1 MRLNAEIALQTLN
14 ANGPF
19 SKILKGF
26 EARNEQKEMM
36 LNIVDAYNGNYV
48 ALIEAGTGTG
58 KSLAYLIPALLW
70 AAETGEKTVV
80 STNTI
85 TLQEQL
91 FHKDIPL
98 INKALGLNLKA
109 ILVKGMHNY
118 FCMRKFD
125 EVQYEL
131 LLMSPQEVEEL
142 QKIEAWKDATKDGS
156 RSSLP
161 FSPSAVVWEKVCA
174 ENDSCNR
181 NACPYFQKCH
191 FFNARRE
198 AADAQILLVNH
209 HLLFA
214 DIVVRA
220 ENDNFKDPAILPA
233 YTRIILDE
241 AHNIEDI
248 ATDYFAARI
257 SQLDLMRSTAKLT
270 AEKKGQDHGKL
281 PLLKEKIIGH
291 YKHDFSADVQ
301 SILSRLNVDLPG
313 LRRDLLQRAHE
324 TFGAF
329 FEFTQFFSA
338 AGEEQ
343 VQGESKLRLLP
354 HHHKH
359 PAWQEKLIPYSQ
371 GLCASIQR
379 YSQALCSLTN
389 DLKQLKNPQLDEQI
403 KSICFEI
410 NALAGRMGGTA
421 AIVERFTQC
430 IPNDKVRWIEL
441 QHFKTMIKTTLV
453 DADLNISHNL
463 VEKLFS
469 KFSTIVLC
477 SATLTTNKHFQFIRS
492 RLGLT
497 SEQMKERAIKE
508 YIYDSPFDY
517 LKQALMAIPI
527 DIPNPADSSFIQE
540 ATEAIWRT
548 IQSSRGNAFVL
559 FTSYSMLKTC
569 FEKLENRLREHRFHP
584 LKQGDDHRHVLLN
597 KFKNTNYSV
606 LFGTDSFW
614 EGVDVAGEALRCVIL
629 VKLPFKVPSD
639 PLIQAR
645 SEAISAKGGDP
656 FMDYSLPQAI
666 VKFKQ
671 GFGRLIRNR
680 SDRGCI
686 VCLDTR
692 LISKSY
698 GKLFLNS
705 LPNCQQV
712 FTSDKDLQQQI
723 KDFYRKTHFLTIE
736 AKK

>member
-1 MRLNAEIALQTLN
+1 MRLNPDIVLQTLN

-19 SKILKGF
+19 SKALKSF
-26 EARNEQKEMM
+26 EARDEQKEMM
-36 LNIVDAYNGNYV
+36 RNVVDAYNGNQV

-70 AAETGEKTVV
+70 AVENGERTVV

-91 FHKDIPL
+91 LNKDIPL

-109 ILVKGMHNY
+109 ILVKGMYNY

-125 EVQYEL
+125 EVQHEL
-131 LLMSPQEVEEL
+131 LLMSPQEVDEL
-142 QKIEAWKDATKDGS
+142 QKIEAWQETTKDGS

-161 FSPSAVVWEKVCA
+161 FSPSSAIWEKVCA

-198 AADAQILLVNH
+198 ASDAQILIVNH

-220 ENDNFKDPAILPA
+220 DNDNFKDPAILPP

-281 PLLKEKIIGH
+281 PLLKEKIISH
-291 YKHDFSADVQ
+291 YKNNFSADVQ
-301 SILSRLNVDLPG
+301 SILSRLNIDLPG
-313 LRRDLLQRAHE
+313 LRRDLIQRAHE
-324 TFGAF
+324 TFSAF
-329 FEFTQFFSA
+329 FEFTQHFSQS
-338 AGEEQ
+338 GEEH
-343 VQGESKLRLLP
+343 VQGENKLRILP
-354 HHHKH
+354 HHHTH
-359 PAWQEKLIPYSQ
+359 PAWIEKLIPNSKV
-371 GLCASIQR
+371 LCESIQR
-379 YSQALCSLTN
+379 YSQALVALIN
-389 DLKQLKNPQLDEQI
+389 DLKQLKNSQLDEQI

-410 NALAGRMGGTA
+410 NALASRLEGA
-421 AIVERFTQC
+421 AAVVERFTQA
-430 IPNDKVRWIEL
+430 IPADKVRWIEL

-453 DADLNISHNL
+453 DADLDVSRNL
-463 VEKLFS
+463 VEKLFG
-469 KFSTIVLC
+469 KFSTIILC
-477 SATLTTNKHFQFIRS
+477 SATLTTNKQFHFIRN

-497 SEQMKERAIKE
+497 SEQMNGRTIKE
-508 YIYDSPFDY
+508 YVYDSPFDY
-517 LKQALMAIPI
+517 LKQALMAIPT
-527 DIPNPADSSFIQE
+527 DIPNPADPSFIKE

-559 FTSYSMLKTC
+559 FTSYSMMKLC
-569 FEKLENRLREHRFHP
+569 FEKLENRLRESRFHP
-584 LKQGDDHRHVLLN
+584 LKQGDDHRHVLLD
-597 KFKNTNYSV
+597 KFKKTNYSV

-629 VKLPFKVPSD
+629 VKLPFRVPSD

-656 FMDYSLPQAI
+656 FMEYSLPQAI

-692 LISKSY
+692 LITKRY
-698 GKLFLNS
+698 GKQFLDS

-712 FTSDKDLQQQI
+712 FTGDQDLQLQI
-723 KDFYRKTHFLTIE
+723 KDFYRKTHFLTV
-736 AKK
+736 